1 MVDDTISIMKQNNE
15 RLRQKL
21 GRLVQEDEDDL
32 SDYNIIQ
39 LATQSKEVNGGR
51 WRHFNDL
58 RDNVEEI
65 RKSQYELPSKDNRA
79 PKEPERVSD
88 RISDTER
95 VSNRVSDTE
104 RVPIKQEKNERIPS
118 SKTSPPSPTNI
129 LNNKLLEKDN
139 LIASL
144 QQRLHDQELERKD
157 FIGEFQRKEAAMI
170 EQALKNET
178 RLKQLID
185 ETNIRHT
192 REMDAKLQ
200 LHIHDLEKRL
210 EHNTQR
216 EIDLERTIKSLSL
229 KLLVYKKDMNRLH
242 QRNNQLRDVNSYL
255 TSFQPNSDDTNIL
268 LKRDDTNHL
277 LGIDDSSTEYLINGG
292 RMETPSPKS
301 LRIYA
306 LAAMFISRVKNQ
318 VECRHRVDRKIDE
331 MYSQSS
337 S

>member
-21 GRLVQEDEDDL
+21 GRLVQEDEYDL

-39 LATQSKEVNGGR
+39 LATQAKEVNGGR

-65 RKSQYELPSKDNRA
+65 RKTQYELPSKDNRA
-79 PKEPERVSD
+79 PREPERVSE
-88 RISDTER
+88 RISER
-95 VSNRVSDTE
+95 ISE
-104 RVPIKQEKNERIPS
+104 KVPIKQEKDEHIAS
-118 SKTSPPSPTNI
+118 SKTSPPSPPNM

-144 QQRLHDQELERKD
+144 QQRLHDQELKRKD
-157 FIGEFQRKEAAMI
+157 LIGEFQQKEAAMI
-170 EQALKNET
+170 EQALKNER

-185 ETNIRHT
+185 ETNMRQT

-200 LHIHDLEKRL
+200 LHIHDLETRL

-216 EIDLERTIKSLSL
+216 EIDLKMTIKSLSL

-255 TSFQPNSDDTNIL
+255 TSLQPNNDDTNIL
-268 LKRDDTNHL
+268 LRRDDTNHL

-301 LRIYA
+301 LRTYA
-306 LAAMFISRVKNQ
+306 LAAMFITRVKNQ
-318 VECRHRVDRKIDE
+318 VERQYRVDRKIDE

-337 S
+337 SSR